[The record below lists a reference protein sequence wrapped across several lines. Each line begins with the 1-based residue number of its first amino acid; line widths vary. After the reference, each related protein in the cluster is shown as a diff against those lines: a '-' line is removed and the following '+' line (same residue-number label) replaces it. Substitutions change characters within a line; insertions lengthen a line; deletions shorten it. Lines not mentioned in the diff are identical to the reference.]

1 MDYGF
6 SQFIVIFSKSAGTLL
21 TYFVNF
27 VYLLNNLVNN
37 FLSQRSKII
46 TRQTRNNQYAFNFK
60 YQF

>member
-6 SQFIVIFSKSAGTLL
+6 SQSIVIFSKSAGTLL

-27 VYLLNNLVNN
+27 AYLLNNLVNN
-37 FLSQRSKII
+37 FLFQRSKII
-46 TRQTRNNQYAFNFK
+46 TRQTRNNQYALNFK